1 MPAVE
6 ELTGSA
12 NDRKSLRQHAYEE
25 IRRQIVDLRLAP
37 GSRLVERDLA
47 AELDVSR
54 IPLREALQLLQQDGL
69 VVLVPRQGAIVSPF
83 SRAPPPSRA
92 L

>member
-47 AELDVSR
+47 AELERV
-54 IPLREALQLLQQDGL
+54 G
-69 VVLVPRQGAIVSPF
+69 G
-83 SRAPPPSRA
+83 
-92 L
+92 